1 MAVIENIE
9 CDINEETTFRIA
21 DECCTRVQLVYDSE
35 NRDFNREHYIVY
47 FTYFVFVENAAIA
60 LTPKII
66 DTMENILANRVGMG
80 DNLDTFAAKRIAV
93 DYMRRFTDLAGEEL
107 SAESIQKIVLNIENE
122 FNMPEGSKSAVTL
135 VELTIEIFNTI
146 NDRFKSANS
155 CSLN

>member
-1 MAVIENIE
+1 MALIEKIE
-9 CDINEETTFRIA
+9 CDTNEETTFRIA
-21 DECCTRVQLVYDSE
+21 DECCTKMQIVYDNE
-35 NRDFNREHYIVY
+35 GREFNREHYIVY

-80 DNLDTFAAKRIAV
+80 DNLDTFAAKRISV

-107 SAESIQKIVLNIENE
+107 TSESIERIVLNIENE
-122 FNMPEGSKSAVTL
+122 FNMPEGSKTAVKL

-146 NDRFKSANS
+146 NDRFKEANT
-155 CSLN
+155 CSL

>member
-1 MAVIENIE
+1 MALIENIE
-9 CDINEETTFRIA
+9 CDTNEETTFRIA
-21 DECCTRVQLVYDSE
+21 DECCTRMQLVYDSE
-35 NRDFNREHYIVY
+35 GRDFSRENYIVY

-80 DNLDTFAAKRIAV
+80 DSLDTFAAKRTAV

-107 SAESIQKIVLNIENE
+107 TSESIQRIVLNIESE
-122 FNMPEGSKSAVTL
+122 FNMPEGSKTAVRL

-146 NDRFKSANS
+146 DDRFRTANT
-155 CSLN
+155 CSLS

>member
-1 MAVIENIE
+1 MALIENIE

-21 DECCTRVQLVYDSE
+21 DECCTKIQTVYESE
-35 NRDFNREHYIVY
+35 NREFSRENYIVY

-66 DTMENILANRVGMG
+66 DTMENILAGRVGMG
-80 DNLDTFAAKRIAV
+80 DKLDTFAAKRISV

-107 SAESIQKIVLNIENE
+107 TTQSIERIVLNIESE
-122 FNMPEGSKSAVTL
+122 FDMPEGSKSAVTL

-146 NDRFKSANS
+146 NDRFRNANS
-155 CSLN
+155 CSL